1 MWVKIVIF
9 TFLSVLCCACN
20 NVADS
25 SLDDFRVEKFCPHFA
40 SGFRIDQTEAGQ
52 SSLITITNPW
62 QGAEFKQQILLVR
75 NHETVPK
82 GFAGQVVNTPVKSVV
97 CLSSGYVA
105 MFDALGQIDK
115 VKGVSGINFIT
126 NQHIRNPKSQVA
138 DVGYDANLD
147 FERIVAL
154 RPDVVM
160 MYGVAG
166 ENSLITSKLREL
178 GIPYMYIGDYVE
190 QSPLGK
196 AEWLYV
202 AAELTNQQERADSL
216 FGAVCHNYQAL
227 AAQVADKTL
236 SRPKVMLNTPY
247 RDVWFLP
254 PMKSYMV
261 QLITDAGGE
270 AYASDTEGNTSQPID
285 AEKAYLLASQAD
297 IWLNV
302 GGCTSL
308 AELTAQNPRFAE
320 MPIVRESRVWNNNL
334 RRTTSGGSDF
344 WESGIVRPDLIL
356 QDLVSILHPEIAETK
371 ELVYYEQLR

>member
-20 NVADS
+20 NAADS
-25 SLDDFRVEKFCPHFA
+25 SLDDFRVEKFCPNFA

-62 QGAEFKQQILLVR
+62 QGAAFEQKILLVR
-75 NHETVPK
+75 NHEAVPK

-202 AAELTNQQERADSL
+202 AAELTDQQERADSL

-261 QLITDAGGE
+261 RLITDAGGE

-320 MPIVRESRVWNNNL
+320 MPIVRECRVWNNNL

>member
-9 TFLSVLCCACN
+9 TILSALFCACN

-25 SLDDFRVEKFCPHFA
+25 SLEAFRVEKFRPHFA
-40 SGFRIDQTEAGQ
+40 SGFRIDQTESGQ

-62 QGAEFKQQILLVR
+62 QGAEFEQQILVVR
-75 NHETVPK
+75 NNESAPK
-82 GFAGQVVNTPVKSVV
+82 DFAGQVVNTPIKSVV

-126 NQHIRNPKSQVA
+126 NPHIRNPKSQVV

-160 MYGVAG
+160 MFGVAG

-202 AAELTNQQERADSL
+202 AAELTDKQELADSL
-216 FGAVCHNYQAL
+216 FGAVKHNYQTL
-227 AAQVADKTL
+227 AAHVEDKCH
-236 SRPKVMLNTPY
+236 SHPKVMLNTPY

-261 QLITDAGGE
+261 RLITDAGGE

-297 IWLNV
+297 VWLNV

-320 MPIVRESRVWNNNL
+320 MPVVRECRVWNNNHQ
-334 RRTTSGGSDF
+334 RTTGGGSDF

-356 QDLVSILHPEIAETK
+356 QDLVSILHPEIAEAE
-371 ELVYYEQLR
+371 ELIYYEQLR